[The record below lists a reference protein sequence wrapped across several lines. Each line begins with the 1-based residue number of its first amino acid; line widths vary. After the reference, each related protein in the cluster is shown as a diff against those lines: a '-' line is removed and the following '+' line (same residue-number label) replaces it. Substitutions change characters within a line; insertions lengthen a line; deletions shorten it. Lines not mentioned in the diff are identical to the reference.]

1 METAG
6 EELREAFAQEGVVLL
21 RNGVARE
28 RLLRLRA
35 AAERCFQAIGRMERV
50 PGEYCFIPQAHSLRA
65 TALLDFGVE
74 SEEELKGPLRADG
87 VGALLADLAG
97 AGWRCRLEHSWVRK
111 KFAPGKSASPGY
123 RIQDWHQDGA
133 LGVQFPI
140 EPGAAIPAVP
150 MAICWIP
157 LDACGR
163 DSPGLAFIRRRQ
175 AGLLHF
181 TELDDGRL
189 RRRFEAAAFW
199 APELELGD
207 VVLFRGD
214 VLHRTHVT
222 AEMRADRMSIV
233 YRIFPEKT

>member
-1 METAG
+1 MEIAG
-6 EELREAFAQEGVVLL
+6 DEVRGMLAQEGVVLL

-28 RLLRLRA
+28 PLLRLRA
-35 AAERCFQAIGRMERV
+35 AAERCFEAIGRMERI

-65 TALLDFGVE
+65 RALLDFGVG
-74 SEEELKGPLRADG
+74 SEEELGGPLRADG
-87 VGALLADLAG
+87 VGALFADVG
-97 AGWRCRLEHSWVRK
+97 EGWRCRLEHSWVRK
-111 KFAPGKSASPGY
+111 KFAPGKAASTGY

-140 EPGAAIPAVP
+140 EPGAAIPATP
-150 MAICWIP
+150 MAICWVP

-163 DSPGLAFIRRRQ
+163 DSPGLEFIRRGQ

-181 TELDDGRL
+181 TELDDGLL
-189 RRRFEAAAFW
+189 RRRFEAEAFW

-222 AEMRADRMSIV
+222 PEMRADRMSIE
-233 YRIFPEKT
+233 YRIFSEKT